1 MVTIVLSFQAG
12 HSDYPVALSHSST
25 SFIGGFMFDNHDRAM
40 RVIFLLALIVLAL
53 DLLVWRPL

>member
-1 MVTIVLSFQAG
+1 
-12 HSDYPVALSHSST
+12 
-25 SFIGGFMFDNHDRAM
+25 MFETHDRAM

>member
-1 MVTIVLSFQAG
+1 
-12 HSDYPVALSHSST
+12 
-25 SFIGGFMFDNHDRAM
+25 MFDNSDRAL

>member
-1 MVTIVLSFQAG
+1 MFSKPERVT
-12 HSDYPVALSHSST
+12 
-25 SFIGGFMFDNHDRAM
+25 